1 MVSCLTALGY
11 KPLPQ
16 HKFNNCYY
24 LGFWLLCLQDIV
36 NFFISAHLYMCM
48 LSVLFLCQPIWDA
61 VVDFHPQ
68 IFIWLGDNIY
78 GDFKR
83 PFKIFGQER
92 TVGPWKNVPRFV
104 PSSEQ
109 EMKAGYEKAKS
120 NPGYARL
127 QQNAK
132 VLHSELFYL
141 FLLSSRYSHSNFW
154 VLKWRLCL
162 SIFWPDLHIWYVNR
176 LLVHGMIMIMD

>member
-1 MVSCLTALGY
+1 MHLQLNSRNHRARWELSLGIFFGYSLGLQSYMVSCLTALGY

-104 PSSEQ
+104 LP
-109 EMKAGYEKAKS
+109 
-120 NPGYARL
+120 
-127 QQNAK
+127 
-132 VLHSELFYL
+132 
-141 FLLSSRYSHSNFW
+141 LSR
-154 VLKWRLCL
+154 KWRLDMKKL
-162 SIFWPDLHIWYVNR
+162 SLILAMLDSNR
-176 LLVHGMIMIMD
+176 MLRCFILSFSTCFCYLVDILIQISEC